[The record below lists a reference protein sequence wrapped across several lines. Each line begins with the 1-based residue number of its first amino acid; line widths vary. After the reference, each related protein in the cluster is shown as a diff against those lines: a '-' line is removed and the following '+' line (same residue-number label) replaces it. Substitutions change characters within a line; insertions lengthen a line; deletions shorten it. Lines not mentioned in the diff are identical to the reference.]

1 MLLFWIFPIIALALD
16 YAAIKL
22 KGTMVSVVL
31 GLVAVGF
38 LTIGLLFL
46 VTPDKL
52 IVAPVNIT
60 SSSGN
65 IFIPQYNITYT
76 ATKPTESFAFLLG
89 ELAVLVQFAYGLLM
103 LAFWIVYAG
112 EKKYR

>member
-1 MLLFWIFPIIALALD
+1 MLLYWIFPIIALALD

-31 GLVAVGF
+31 GLVAIGF
-38 LTIGLLFL
+38 LAIGLLFL
-46 VTPDKL
+46 VTPDKVV
-52 IVAPVNIT
+52 VAPVNIT

-65 IFIPQYNITYT
+65 ILIPQYNLTYT
-76 ATKPTESFAFLLG
+76 ATKTTESFAFLLG
-89 ELAVLVQFAYGLLM
+89 ELMVFIQFAYGLLM
-103 LAFWIVYAG
+103 LAFWIVYAR

>member
-31 GLVAVGF
+31 GLVAIGI
-38 LTIGLLFL
+38 LAIGLLFL

-52 IVAPVNIT
+52 MVAQVNIT
-60 SSSGN
+60 ASSGN
-65 IFIPQYNITYT
+65 ILIPQYNLTYT

-89 ELAVLVQFAYGLLM
+89 ELTVLVQFAYGLLM
-103 LAFWIVYAG
+103 LAFWIVYAR
-112 EKKYR
+112 EKRYR